1 MNGISLCTRLAGS
14 ARKLGMKYTNLLL
27 AALVLASPSWA
38 EDKPAKKEETAKKVE
53 VSVFADKNFEN
64 AVRKQVFAKR
74 DSDAPLTAEDVRNVS
89 VIHGNRMGIKS
100 LEGLQHCVSVAEIRL
115 AENEIEDLRPLKG
128 LKRLQSLSLEENQ
141 IRDLAPVGTLAA
153 LQYLN
158 LEHNQVR
165 DVSPLKGLV
174 KMNSL
179 YLTDNRI
186 KDISSLGNLKKVWS
200 LYVGDNVIKD
210 ISVVGQLPWLQSLE
224 IRDNGLKSLAGLEK
238 IRDVRFLDMRNNKVS
253 DLGPL
258 VTACERDA
266 KGDTRFAP
274 FLRLYVEGNEGLKKD
289 QLETLKKIG
298 VRLKG

>member
-1 MNGISLCTRLAGS
+1 
-14 ARKLGMKYTNLLL
+14 MKTTIMLL
-27 AALVLASPSWA
+27 AFLSLAAPSWA
-38 EDKPAKKEETAKKVE
+38 QDKADKKEEKPKKVE

-89 VIHGNRMGIKS
+89 VIHGNKMGIKS

-115 AENEIEDLRPLKG
+115 AENEIEDLGPLKD
-128 LKRLQSLSLEENQ
+128 LKRLQSLSLEKNR
-141 IRDLAPVGTLAA
+141 IHDITPVGTLAA

-165 DVSPLKGLV
+165 DLSPLKGLE

-186 KDISSLGNLKKVWS
+186 KDISSLAGLKKVWS
-200 LYVGDNVIKD
+200 LYVGDNVIED
-210 ISVVGQLPWLQSLE
+210 ISVVGELPWLQSLE

-258 VTACERDA
+258 VAACERDA

-274 FLRLYVEGNEGLKKD
+274 FLRLYVEGNDGLKKD
-289 QLETLKKIG
+289 QLEALKKIG